1 MLIQNLYEANV
12 LGKLTD
18 KRYQMLSRQYEQE
31 QTELEQSISETKD
44 KLAAMQESADGVD
57 EFLALVRRYTDL
69 TELTTPMLNE
79 FVEKIVVH
87 EPEKVDGE
95 RTQEVEVF
103 LKFIGKFEAPAVELT
118 EEELA
123 EEERLRVR
131 RAKNREK
138 SRLYY
143 ARKRQQSAEAAQA
156 AGV

>member
-1 MLIQNLYEANV
+1 MNRRPLRRAAALTLSLLLTLALTLSTAAAERASGAEA
-12 LGKLTD
+12 T
-18 KRYQMLSRQYEQE
+18 
-31 QTELEQSISETKD
+31 
-44 KLAAMQESADGVD
+44 DGVHFPKAAWRLPQIVPETEVD
-57 EFLALVRRYTDL
+57 PNSATAEAAQARKALNIQSACYDS
-69 TELTTPMLNE
+69 
-79 FVEKIVVH
+79 FIHGDKGAAHQKYIVLH
-87 EPEKVDGE
+87 D
-95 RTQEVEVF
+95 
-103 LKFIGKFEAPAVELT
+103 T